1 MMNNLKAKKQMSVP
15 TSKCAERRARVREL
29 EKALKKL
36 FPQASI
42 ALHYTNPH
50 ELLFAVMLSAQC
62 TDKKVNEVTETLFQK
77 YPTVADYAA
86 ADLAALEGD
95 VKQTGFF
102 RSKAKNLKLCA
113 ALLLE
118 RHKGKVPQ
126 TMEELTALPGVARK
140 TANIVLGTLYDV
152 VEGIAVDTHVKRFA
166 LRYDLSDH
174 TDTDK
179 IERDLME
186 IVPKKDWYTFT
197 YRVIEY
203 GRHIAPARV
212 YDTSKDPLV
221 ALYPPAGKR
230 FRV

>member
-1 MMNNLKAKKQMSVP
+1 MKKTSPEITATVSRSKRVERAKRLQK
-15 TSKCAERRARVREL
+15 L
-29 EKALKKL
+29 EQVLTKL
-36 FPQASI
+36 FPEARI
-42 ALHYTNPH
+42 ALHYTKPH

-62 TDKKVNEVTETLFQK
+62 TDKKVNEVTQTLFNK
-77 YPTVADYAA
+77 YRTVAEYAA
-86 ADLAALEGD
+86 ANIDELEQD

-102 RSKAKNLKLCA
+102 RTKAKNLKQCA
-113 ALLLE
+113 TLLLE
-118 RHKGKVPQ
+118 RHSGKVPQ
-126 TMEELTALPGVARK
+126 TMEELVALPGVARK
-140 TANIVLGTLYDV
+140 TANIVLGTLYGV

-166 LRYDLSDH
+166 LRYDLTDH

-186 IVPKKDWYTFT
+186 LLPKKEWYTFT

-212 YDTSKDPLV
+212 YDTSQDPLV